1 VTLNNNKKYNHQEL
15 RNRIKNKSD
24 ALREW
29 GSPQKIETIGG
40 NESWYYDFYAL
51 GSTPSTEAG
60 ALKGNSVLSNKYI
73 EIQFKGEDV
82 TYLRLN
88 GISDSIKQNRFEA
101 GMLKARRIAVGAYV
115 VFVLVAGTIFLSRGG
130 VN

>member
-1 VTLNNNKKYNHQEL
+1 MNSKNNQKFNRQEL
-15 RNRIKNKSD
+15 RDKIKNKSD

-29 GSPQKIETIGG
+29 GTPQKIDTVGN

-60 ALKGNSVLSNKYI
+60 ALKGNSALSNKYI
-73 EIQFKGEDV
+73 QIYFEGDEV
-82 TYLRLN
+82 AYLRLN
-88 GISDSIKQNRFEA
+88 GISDSFKQNSFEA
-101 GMLKARRIAVGAYV
+101 RILRARGIAADIYV
-115 VFVLVAGTIFLSRGG
+115 VSVLVAAIYFLSRGG